1 MIQVIKTERQRRSI
15 LPVSFFL
22 IGEMAIS
29 WQRNFRVFY
38 LYRKNENRHTKIV
51 SVFNLALRHDVC
63 VV

>member
-15 LPVSFFL
+15 LPVSFL
-22 IGEMAIS
+22 SSEMEIS

-51 SVFNLALRHDVC
+51 SAFNLALRHDVC

>member
-15 LPVSFFL
+15 LPVSSL
-22 IGEMAIS
+22 ISEMEIS

-51 SVFNLALRHDVC
+51 SAFNLALRHDVC

>member
-15 LPVSFFL
+15 LPVSFL
-22 IGEMAIS
+22 ISEMEIS

>member
-15 LPVSFFL
+15 LPVSFL
-22 IGEMAIS
+22 ISEMEIS

-38 LYRKNENRHTKIV
+38 LYRKNENRHNKKNV
-51 SVFNLALRHDVC
+51 SAFNLALRHDVC

>member
-1 MIQVIKTERQRRSI
+1 MIQVIKTERQRISI
-15 LPVSFFL
+15 LPVSFL
-22 IGEMAIS
+22 ISEMEIS

-51 SVFNLALRHDVC
+51 SAFNLALRHDVC